1 MSYDAIGRRYAR
13 AIFEIGKEEGQLATI
28 SEQLRDIAGA
38 YAASEELRS
47 TLENPLVPEEV
58 RSAIIDEIAN
68 RSGAGATTQRALRV
82 ITKQRRLRALP
93 DIARHLDR
101 LVDDDAKLVR
111 AHVTSA
117 SALNE
122 SVLGR
127 IRAEI
132 EKSTGS
138 KVVLTHAV
146 DASLL
151 GGVVTRIGDR
161 VVDGSLRT
169 RLLAFRDAALPA
181 S

>member
-13 AIFEIGKEEGQLATI
+13 AIFEIGKEEGALAAI
-28 SEQLRDIAGA
+28 AEQLRDIASA
-38 YAASEELRS
+38 YAVSDELRT
-47 TLENPLVPEEV
+47 TLENPLVPDEV
-58 RSAIIDEIAN
+58 RTAIVDEIAT
-68 RSGAGATTQRALRV
+68 RSGAGATAKRALRV
-82 ITKQRRLRALP
+82 ITKQRRLRAMP

-101 LVDDDAKLVR
+101 LVDADAKVVR

-117 SALNE
+117 APLGESA
-122 SVLGR
+122 LGR

-132 EKSTGS
+132 EKATGNQ
-138 KVVLTHAV
+138 VVLTHAV
-146 DASLL
+146 DASLI

-169 RLLAFRDAALPA
+169 RLLAFRDAALPT